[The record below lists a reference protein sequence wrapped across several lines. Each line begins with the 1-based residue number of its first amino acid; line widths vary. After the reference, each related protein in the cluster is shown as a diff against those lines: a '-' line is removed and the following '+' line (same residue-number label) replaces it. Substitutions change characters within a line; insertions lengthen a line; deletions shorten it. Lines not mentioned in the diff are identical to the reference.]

1 MESVADGVVSTVPV
15 EPEAESYAQ
24 LVADQARTWFEESV
38 QDRSVIHLAQLILAK
53 FDTLQDDE
61 MAAAVSIQQFV
72 SKYIPYV
79 HDPLGNESI
88 MSPMYM
94 AREILNEKYASA
106 DCDDKSIFCAA
117 LMRAV
122 GLDATVAFMDANKTG
137 SLNHAITVVYI
148 GDELYFA
155 EASVP
160 AKFGWHPEYTKLW
173 LVTPLE
179 TSVLQVVE

>member
-1 MESVADGVVSTVPV
+1 MESVTDGVVSTVEV
-15 EPEAESYAQ
+15 GSDAESYAQ
-24 LVADQARTWFEESV
+24 EVADLARKWFAESV
-38 QDRSVIHLAQLILAK
+38 QDRNVIHLAQLILAK

-72 SKYIPYV
+72 GKYIPYV
-79 HDPLGNESI
+79 PDPLGNESI
-88 MSPMYM
+88 KSPSYI
-94 AREILNEKYASA
+94 AREILEDRYGSG
-106 DCDDKSIFCAA
+106 DCDDKSILCAA

-122 GLDATVAFMDANKTG
+122 GLDASVAFMDANKTG

-160 AKFGWHPEYTKLW
+160 AKFGWHPDYSKLYI
-173 LVTPLE
+173 VTPE
-179 TSVLQVVE
+179 KTSVLQVVE